1 MIMET
6 KTDTQK
12 NRDDLDYI
20 ISFLLGVII
29 LLIIGI
35 IGCMC
40 FQISN
45 DVISNDEMVL
55 NIEYFDA

>member
-1 MIMET
+1 MET